1 MAILATE
8 KVLTLDWWKPA
19 SKLEVGDYV
28 FDKDGKIVQVKLI
41 QQYHSENCNRVTFND
56 ELSVSGDT
64 NLNFLVE
71 DLKYRN
77 RVHQYVGH
85 FQFRRPLKQKSVE
98 DLQET
103 PLKDKRS
110 RLVYSVPTTRP
121 LELPHQTLLVPP
133 FVFGF
138 WFFNRKP
145 NGNLSAPAKYHDEII
160 ARLKDYGYKV
170 KLGRK
175 SQGGRQQFTVTP
187 TIESQL
193 APNVPNRVTNNYL
206 LASPE
211 QRLEL
216 LQGIMV
222 SKTGQYHEKDDK
234 FRFSSQHLP
243 TVLRIQ
249 SLVESLGAKTRVE
262 LNESLN
268 TYHVFF
274 KTRLQLVVNQQS
286 PPVKVHLGRRYI
298 KKITKIQP
306 QLCVHIETTSKD
318 STILVGEG
326 FIPCR

>member
-19 SKLEVGDYV
+19 SKLVVGDYV
-28 FDKDGKIVQVKLI
+28 FDKDGKIVQVKLV
-41 QQYHSENCNRVTFND
+41 QQYHSENCKRVTFND
-56 ELSVSGDT
+56 HLSVSGDT
-64 NLNFLVE
+64 HLNFMVE

-77 RVHQYVGH
+77 RVHQYVGR

-103 PLKDKRS
+103 PLRDKRE

-121 LELPHQTLLVPP
+121 LELPHQTLPVPP
-133 FVFGF
+133 FVFGL
-138 WFFNRKP
+138 WFFNRKSK
-145 NGNLSAPAKYHDEII
+145 GQFSVQGIYHDDVVQK
-160 ARLKDYGYKV
+160 LKDYGYKV
-170 KLGRK
+170 MLGKKLA
-175 SQGGRQQFTVTP
+175 GGRREFTITP
-187 TIESQL
+187 SIESQL
-193 APNVPNRVTNNYL
+193 APNIPNKITNNYL

-222 SKTGQYHEKDDK
+222 AKPLQYNQKIDR
-234 FRFSSQHLP
+234 FRFSSQNLP

-249 SLVESLGAKTRVE
+249 SLVESLGSKTTIE
-262 LNESLN
+262 HSETNN
-268 TYHVFF
+268 TYRLFF
-274 KTRLQLVVNQQS
+274 KTRLQLVSNQQS

-298 KKITKIQP
+298 KKITKIEP
-306 QLCVHIETTSKD
+306 QMCVHIETTSKD